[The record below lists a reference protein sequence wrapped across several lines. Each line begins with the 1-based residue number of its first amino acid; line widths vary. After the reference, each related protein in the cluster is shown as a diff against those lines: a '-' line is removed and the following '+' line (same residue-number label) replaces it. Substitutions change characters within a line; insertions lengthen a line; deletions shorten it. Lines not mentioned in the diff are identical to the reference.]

1 MTTPDL
7 RTQILDYIG
16 QDEIQNLFSSTH
28 LNRVK
33 SQGETARYHRND
45 SLLSA
50 ICNGTILGLINI
62 FSSFDDRYA
71 VDIIKRATH
80 SGRIPLKMRITEIVT
95 VLLIIIPLVIMVLD
109 LLCKWTS
116 LSAVFYI
123 YASACGLSLYITA
136 RVAKREWMV
145 HSWDEER

>member
-1 MTTPDL
+1 MTAPDL

-16 QDEIQNLFSSTH
+16 QDEIRNLFSSTH
-28 LNRVK
+28 SHGVK
-33 SQGETARYHRND
+33 SQGGTARYHRND

-50 ICNGTILGLINI
+50 ICSGTMFGLINI

-80 SGRIPLKMRITEIVT
+80 SGRIPLKMRITEVAT
-95 VLLIIIPLVIMVLD
+95 LLLVIIPLVIMFFD
-109 LLCKWTS
+109 LLCAWTN
-116 LSAVFYI
+116 LSAIFYL

-136 RVAKREWMV
+136 RVAKKEWMV